1 MTMTKK
7 YKILGKFIKDMS
19 SETKDIETYLF
30 VKDHIA
36 KYQLGID
43 INSKALKNKLIEIST
58 TLKFEDKTESK
69 SKSHFEVTFSTIV
82 KIDEGVKYEIYKDHL
97 GYPTFGIGHLITEND
112 PEHGEPDGTEISEER
127 VNEVFETDVAK
138 FVSESKILF
147 PDLDDLPDVAQ
158 QVIVNMAFN
167 MGRPRLSK
175 FKNFIAGVNDRD
187 WTRAA
192 EEMMDSRWATQ
203 VGDRAIRLRNQI
215 LTLV

>member
-1 MTMTKK
+1 MN
-7 YKILGKFIKDMS
+7 
-19 SETKDIETYLF
+19 IEALRE
-30 VKDHIA
+30 
-36 KYQLGID
+36 QL
-43 INSKALKNKLIEIST
+43 
-58 TLKFEDKTESK
+58 
-69 SKSHFEVTFSTIV
+69 

-112 PEHGEPDGTEISEER
+112 PEHGKPDGTEISEDR
-127 VNEVFETDVAK
+127 VNEIFETDVAK

>member
-1 MTMTKK
+1 MN
-7 YKILGKFIKDMS
+7 
-19 SETKDIETYLF
+19 IEALRE
-30 VKDHIA
+30 
-36 KYQLGID
+36 QL
-43 INSKALKNKLIEIST
+43 
-58 TLKFEDKTESK
+58 
-69 SKSHFEVTFSTIV
+69 

-112 PEHGEPDGTEISEER
+112 PEHGKPDGTKISEDR
-127 VNEVFETDVAK
+127 VNEIFETDVAK